1 MTHKVLESNICI
13 YQRDNTIYR
22 RSDMKKYLAGI
33 TSVIATLACILA
45 NYLVRLVNKEV
56 SMSYKAWEG
65 IGKEIIIYIVLGL
78 IIGYNIYVLSKN
90 IKNNTITIIVAVIV
104 NIVIAAIMFYWWDQV
119 WTIVLLVGSYLA
131 LLLTKIIE
139 KEA

>member
-1 MTHKVLESNICI
+1 
-13 YQRDNTIYR
+13 
-22 RSDMKKYLAGI
+22 MKKYLAGI
-33 TSVIATLACILA
+33 TSAIATLACILA

-119 WTIVLLVGSYLA
+119 WTIVLLVGSYIA

>member
-1 MTHKVLESNICI
+1 
-13 YQRDNTIYR
+13 
-22 RSDMKKYLAGI
+22 MKKYLAGI
-33 TSVIATLACILA
+33 TSAIATLACILA

-90 IKNNTITIIVAVIV
+90 IKNNTITIIVALITHTNKAVKQIPHLH
-104 NIVIAAIMFYWWDQV
+104 
-119 WTIVLLVGSYLA
+119 LLFLISVSSSFL
-131 LLLTKIIE
+131 
-139 KEA
+139 

>member
-1 MTHKVLESNICI
+1 MTHKVLENNICI

-33 TSVIATLACILA
+33 TSAIATLACILA

-119 WTIVLLVGSYLA
+119 WTIVLLVGSYLT